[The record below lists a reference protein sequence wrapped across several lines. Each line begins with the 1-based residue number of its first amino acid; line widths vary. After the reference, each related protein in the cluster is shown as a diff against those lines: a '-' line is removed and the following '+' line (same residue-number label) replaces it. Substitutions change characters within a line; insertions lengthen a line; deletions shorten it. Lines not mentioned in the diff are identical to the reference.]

1 MLSISKLS
9 GVCETLAKR
18 PLLVNYVKDF
28 AKLSISTS
36 SQDFSAG
43 AVTKSKKLDD
53 AKKEKQMSSAMR
65 MYLKRKRE
73 HDIFISKE
81 RAEFDLGKQHLAN
94 MMGLDPDNISHEQID
109 QSIENLFPSGSRS
122 QTSYETSRGNFPQ
135 TRRC

>member
-9 GVCETLAKR
+9 GVCETLSKR

-28 AKLSISTS
+28 AKLSVSTS
-36 SQDFSAG
+36 SQDFSASSG
-43 AVTKSKKLDD
+43 AVTRSKKLED

-81 RAEFDLGKQHLAN
+81 RAEFDLNHDIWRLTPG
-94 MMGLDPDNISHEQID
+94 
-109 QSIENLFPSGSRS
+109 
-122 QTSYETSRGNFPQ
+122 
-135 TRRC
+135 TRQRN